1 MENVRFLIL
10 RRKPSY
16 YALLPAA
23 ELIQEQANSK
33 YYQVF
38 LRKSK
43 RISYLRRYSQRP
55 IKLKVSIVV

>member
-1 MENVRFLIL
+1 MENLRFLIL

-16 YALLPAA
+16 YASLLPAA

-55 IKLKVSIVV
+55 IKG